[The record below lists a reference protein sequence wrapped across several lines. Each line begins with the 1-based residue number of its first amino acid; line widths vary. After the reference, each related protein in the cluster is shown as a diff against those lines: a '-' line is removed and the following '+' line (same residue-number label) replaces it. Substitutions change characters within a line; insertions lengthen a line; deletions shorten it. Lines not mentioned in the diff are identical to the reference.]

1 MGAGGMTTILR
12 PRVRI
17 EVRDVVVEVESKAEV
32 KEEQMAAAW
41 LKKNASVVRSFMDDT
56 TPDDIEKLR
65 ACTKSEI
72 LRVVKAKMEVVMGEG
87 CVVSVL
93 LARDTRKLDA
103 SANAWKASEHA
114 YLQALILEKE
124 LKEDVAVALGKNTG
138 RDKDVEAAD

>member
-1 MGAGGMTTILR
+1 LEG
-12 PRVRI
+12 VQ
-17 EVRDVVVEVESKAEV
+17 VELTETQKAEV

-41 LKKNASVVRSFMDDT
+41 LKKNASVVRSFMDET

-72 LRVVKAKMEVVMGEG
+72 LRVVKAKMEGVMGEG

-124 LKEDVAVALGKNTG
+124 LKEDVEEALGKTQAG
-138 RDKDVEAAD
+138 TKTLKRRTRPRWLSSKLSSPRLT